1 MIENEEKKQKSLI
14 RTEEALI
21 QCDLYFSV
29 SFFLIGTALD
39 DLFLFGE
46 FRKQKKY
53 IAQWS
58 RGKGRMGVKQGF
70 KIEKSNEEKS

>member
-53 IAQWS
+53 IAQ
-58 RGKGRMGVKQGF
+58 
-70 KIEKSNEEKS
+70 